1 MTVYRDDRGIPNIYA
16 ANQHDLFNRGPYPVS
31 GSTSLVNA
39 CNWSARESFE
49 VVSAPSM
56 RMVVDLSDFDASVA
70 IHTTGQ
76 SGHAYNKH
84 YTDMIDD
91 WRNVRHRPML
101 WSRGKVEAAAEDA
114 LVLAP

>member
-49 VVSAPSM
+49 VV
-56 RMVVDLSDFDASVA
+56 
-70 IHTTGQ
+70 
-76 SGHAYNKH
+76 
-84 YTDMIDD
+84 
-91 WRNVRHRPML
+91 
-101 WSRGKVEAAAEDA
+101 
-114 LVLAP
+114 LAP